1 FLAADGIRCFHVTG
15 GQTCALPICRLYAGM
30 FAAAC
35 VSVAFVA
42 DDLLEAVYV
51 GLGEVPDE
59 SRLSRA
65 VSAALKVHRTSGG
78 WIEAKER
85 LGLEAETSNWDYPS
99 IALAHGVIAL
109 LTGGKQSERAWE
121 LLGETGYADP

>member
-35 VSVAFVA
+35 VSVPFVA

-78 WIEAKER
+78 WIEAKEQIGR
-85 LGLEAETSNWDYPS
+85 GS
-99 IALAHGVIAL
+99 GR
-109 LTGGKQSERAWE
+109 ERNRTTASDATE
-121 LLGETGYADP
+121 RPN